1 MTDDAWREGFAHLHE
16 CFARLHQCMDRLDTK
31 LDAVETELDRLKTCM
46 RDGFARIDTRLDR
59 LESRLG
65 QKASR
70 WMVHAS
76 VVGLILLMTLDECF
90 M

>member
-16 CFARLHQCMDRLDTK
+16 CLARLHQCMDRLETK

-46 RDGFARIDTRLDR
+46 RDGFARIDTRLDD

-70 WMVHAS
+70 WVIHSS
-76 VVGLILLMTLDECF
+76 VVGLILLMTIYEFC

>member
-1 MTDDAWREGFAHLHE
+1 LCEYVEWQIVADVSTADMEDCTMTDDVWREGFA
-16 CFARLHQCMDRLDTK
+16 RLHACMDRLETK

-70 WMVHAS
+70 
-76 VVGLILLMTLDECF
+76 
-90 M
+90 